1 MVDSQLSLV
10 YSVIEDNTRTT
21 RMKFPVIWVSDK
33 VPTAAEIGQYVLLDL
48 ERFFEDLEKAEDL
61 IFHTIFIGSEDD
73 GPIVMAYGKENDP
86 NVYLEYLDDVEWI
99 KVE

>member
-1 MVDSQLSLV
+1 
-10 YSVIEDNTRTT
+10 
-21 RMKFPVIWVSDK
+21 MKFPVIWVSSK
-33 VPTAAEIGQYVLLDL
+33 VPSIVEIDRCVMPDL
-48 ERFFEDLEKAEDL
+48 ERFFEDLDKAEDL